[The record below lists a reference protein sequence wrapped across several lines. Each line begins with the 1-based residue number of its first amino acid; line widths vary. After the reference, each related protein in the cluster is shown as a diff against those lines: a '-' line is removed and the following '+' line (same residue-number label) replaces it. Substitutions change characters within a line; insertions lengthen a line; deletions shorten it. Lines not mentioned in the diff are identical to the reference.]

1 MKSLLNHVL
10 LLITLVCVYPAFAN
24 SVDPVADLVRV
35 HKKARKLEVLSE
47 GRVTQTFSIAL
58 GGNPEGHK
66 TREGDKK
73 TPEGKYQ
80 LDYRKS
86 DSAFYKALHVSYP
99 NERDVAYARAQQV
112 SPGGQIMIHGQKNG
126 FGWLSPIMQRF
137 DWTNG
142 CIAMSNED
150 MDVLWTLVPEGTPIE
165 ILP

>member
-1 MKSLLNHVL
+1 MKSLLDRAL
-10 LLITLVCVYPAFAN
+10 LLIALVCVYPVFAK

-35 HKKARKLEVLSE
+35 HKKARKLEVLSA

-66 TREGDKK
+66 TREGDSK
-73 TPEGKYQ
+73 TPEGKYW

-86 DSAFYKALHVSYP
+86 DSAFYKAFHISYP
-99 NERDVAYARAQQV
+99 NERDVYHARVHHV

-126 FGWLSPIMQRF
+126 FGWLSPIMQHF

-142 CIAMSNED
+142 CIALSNED
-150 MDVLWTLVPEGTPIE
+150 MDILWTLVPTGTPVE